1 MDLPADD
8 LAGMLDRA
16 LEGEALESSSRGEAL
31 ESAPMREAL
40 ESSPLGEPTES
51 GVPAA
56 FARDGAPYNV
66 EDLLSGLEPL
76 ADDEARP
83 IIAPPPEPEPVPVPP
98 ALPALEIDEDDVL
111 VLAESEEEGDAADE
125 ADEPTLAALSI
136 IADALR
142 ALADE
147 PPPPPPAP
155 TGDEA
160 PEQADEILVLTDDF
174 LADEEEDK
182 GEEPPAPAPQDDST
196 TLTLQSIVAALHA
209 LTEPPPAPAEDEPLV
224 LTDAYL
230 APEAPPPAEE
240 GEDDVLV
247 LSEEVAVA
255 EPEPEPLPE
264 PQAPPEEEDEDV
276 LILSEEAPAAEPEAE
291 PEPQPEPEPEQE
303 PEPEPEPASD
313 EDEAAALAATVEA
326 IIAAHMPDG
335 LAPVVKGETAL
346 PARLDALAQLLSDPP
361 PPQDFI
367 ALDALYACW
376 PKNTQDCPSRALLAV
391 AQNLSR
397 NFGLPGKLPMASA
410 KAWRM
415 LSPTVFEAELAQRLS
430 DVGSFIADWQK
441 TQRTFLILE
450 FSEIE
455 LVEYLFEALHPG
467 YHADILAGVMNFKVL
482 SNRRLGLLRRIPARI
497 RRQVAPL
504 LPDHKEKALVE
515 MAHAKALLE
524 RVAGETGFVPIVET
538 AAKAVE
544 ELDKMMKATANIGAP
559 PPPGPGGGLALG
571 RIG

>member
-31 ESAPMREAL
+31 ELSSQDEAL
-40 ESSPLGEPTES
+40 ELSSQGETPE
-51 GVPAA
+51 GGIPAA

-83 IIAPPPEPEPVPVPP
+83 IVAPPPQPEPLPVPP
-98 ALPALEIDEDDVL
+98 PLPALDIDEDDVL
-111 VLAESEEEGDAADE
+111 VLAESEGEGDAADE

-147 PPPPPPAP
+147 PPPPPSPAP

-174 LADEEEDK
+174 LADEEEDE
-182 GEEPPAPAPQDDST
+182 GEEAPAPAPQDDST

-209 LTEPPPAPAEDEPLV
+209 LTEPPPTPAGPPEDEPLV

-230 APEAPPPAEE
+230 APEAPPAEE
-240 GEDDVLV
+240 DDDVLV
-247 LSEEVAVA
+247 LSEEAAA
-255 EPEPEPLPE
+255 EPEPEP
-264 PQAPPEEEDEDV
+264 DENV
-276 LILSEEAPAAEPEAE
+276 LILSEEAPPAEPETV
-291 PEPQPEPEPEQE
+291 PEPEPEQE
-303 PEPEPEPASD
+303 VESDPQPEPASD

-326 IIAAHMPDG
+326 IIAAHMPGG

-346 PARLDALAQLLSDPP
+346 PARQDALAQLLSDPP

-524 RVAGETGFVPIVET
+524 RVAGETGFAPIVET

-559 PPPGPGGGLALG
+559 PPPPGPGGGLALG

>member
-16 LEGEALESSSRGEAL
+16 LEGEALESTTSGETLDSTTQGEA
-31 ESAPMREAL
+31 PD
-40 ESSPLGEPTES
+40 GDI
-51 GVPAA
+51 PAA
-56 FARDGAPYNV
+56 FARDGAPYSV

-83 IIAPPPEPEPVPVPP
+83 IVAPPQQPEPVPVPP
-98 ALPALEIDEDDVL
+98 PLPALDIDENDVL

-147 PPPPPPAP
+147 PPPPPPP
-155 TGDEA
+155 TEEET

-209 LTEPPPAPAEDEPLV
+209 LTEQPPAPAEPPEDEPLV

-230 APEAPPPAEE
+230 APEPPPPAADE
-240 GEDDVLV
+240 GEDDDVLV
-247 LSEEVAVA
+247 LSEETAA
-255 EPEPEPLPE
+255 EPVPLPE
-264 PQAPPEEEDEDV
+264 PQAAPEEEDEDI
-276 LILSEEAPAAEPEAE
+276 LILSEEAVPEPEAE
-291 PEPQPEPEPEQE
+291 PEPEPESKIEQE
-303 PEPEPEPASD
+303 AEPDPHPEPEPAFD
-313 EDEAAALAATVEA
+313 DDEAAALAATVEA
-326 IIAAHMPDG
+326 IIAAHMPGG

-346 PARLDALAQLLSDPP
+346 PPRLDALAQLLSDPP

-430 DVGSFIADWQK
+430 DVGGFIADWQK
-441 TQRTFLILE
+441 SQRTFLILE

-524 RVAGETGFVPIVET
+524 RVAGETGFAPIVET

-559 PPPGPGGGLALG
+559 PPPPGPGGGLALG

>member
-1 MDLPADD
+1 MVRPVALGYADAMSSTRGPDRIPGTDEVMDLPADD

-16 LEGEALESSSRGEAL
+16 LEGEALESSARGEAL
-31 ESAPMREAL
+31 ESSSRGEAPA
-40 ESSPLGEPTES
+40 SSPEDAL
-51 GVPAA
+51 PAA
-56 FARDGAPYNV
+56 FTRNGTPYSV
-66 EDLLSGLEPL
+66 EELLSGLEPL
-76 ADDEARP
+76 ADNEARP
-83 IIAPPPEPEPVPVPP
+83 IIAPPPEPEPEPIPQP
-98 ALPALEIDEDDVL
+98 LPALDIDEDDVL
-111 VLAESEEEGDAADE
+111 ILAESEEEGDAADE

-147 PPPPPPAP
+147 PPPSPAPAPAP
-155 TGDEA
+155 TEDET
-160 PEQADEILVLTDDF
+160 PEQTDEVLILTDDF
-174 LADEEEDK
+174 LADEEEDNGK
-182 GEEPPAPAPQDDST
+182 EVAPQDDST
-196 TLTLQSIVAALHA
+196 ALTLQSIVAALHA
-209 LTEPPPAPAEDEPLV
+209 LTEPPPPAPATVAEDEPLM

-230 APEAPPPAEE
+230 APESPLTEE
-240 GEDDVLV
+240 DGNVLI
-247 LSEEVAVA
+247 LSDEVPTA
-255 EPEPEPLPE
+255 EPEQEPEPLPE
-264 PQAPPEEEDEDV
+264 P
-276 LILSEEAPAAEPEAE
+276 
-291 PEPQPEPEPEQE
+291 EPQPEPAP
-303 PEPEPEPASD
+303 D

-326 IIAAHMPDG
+326 IIAAHLPG
-335 LAPVVKGETAL
+335 SVPPVIKGETAL

-361 PPQDFI
+361 PPQDFV
-367 ALDALYACW
+367 ALDALYTCW

-415 LSPTVFEAELAQRLS
+415 LSPAVFEAELAQRLS

-504 LPDHKEKALVE
+504 LPDHKEKALME
-515 MAHAKALLE
+515 MVHAKALLE

-538 AAKAVE
+538 ASKALE
-544 ELDKMMKATANIGAP
+544 ELDKMMKAAANTGAPP